1 MDKLLPVIEVEK
13 PEPEPESVAV
23 SLADN
28 VLPESG
34 VRIPE
39 RNDKGNMDLIDT
51 LHAEAEQEN
60 DDIISVEERDIPE
73 EDDVFGSAPAPR
85 VKPLEVE
92 EEPSQSTEFNPAQGT
107 YGEPK
112 KGKRKYTRKAPMSDK
127 QKEHL
132 AKIRKIAIEKR
143 KAEKERKIKEKEEA
157 VIAKAEKKILEK
169 KLKEEKAQGARQAE
183 QEVINSQLSKATDVK
198 EPVIQQNGFT
208 KQDLDSAVL
217 SAISQYDTLRKQQ
230 KKEKREAQIKEMKE
244 AKMRETLARAI
255 QPQQPTND
263 PWRNLFT

>member
-13 PEPEPESVAV
+13 PPACETAEPEP
-23 SLADN
+23 LPDN

-34 VRIPE
+34 
-39 RNDKGNMDLIDT
+39 DGNMDLIDT
-51 LHAEAEQEN
+51 LHAEAEQEK

-85 VKPLEVE
+85 VKPLTE
-92 EEPSQSTEFNPAQGT
+92 EQPSEFTPSA
-107 YGEPK
+107 EPK

-169 KLKEEKAQGARQAE
+169 KMKKEKED
-183 QEVINSQLSKATDVK
+183 QEVINSQLSKK

-208 KQDLDSAVL
+208 KEDLDSAVL

-230 KKEKREAQIKEMKE
+230 KKEKRESQVKEMKE

>member
-1 MDKLLPVIEVEK
+1 MDKLLPVIEVQK
-13 PEPEPESVAV
+13 PEPEPEP
-23 SLADN
+23 LPDN

-34 VRIPE
+34 
-39 RNDKGNMDLIDT
+39 DGNMDLIDT
-51 LHAEAEQEN
+51 LHAEAGEEKDS
-60 DDIISVEERDIPE
+60 DDIITVEERDIPE
-73 EDDVFGSAPAPR
+73 EDDVFGSAPTPR
-85 VKPLEVE
+85 VAPIV
-92 EEPSQSTEFNPAQGT
+92 EEPSQSTEFTPA
-107 YGEPK
+107 EPK

-169 KLKEEKAQGARQAE
+169 KLKEEKAE
-183 QEVINSQLSKATDVK
+183 QEVINSQLK

-230 KKEKREAQIKEMKE
+230 KKEKREAQVKEMKE
-244 AKMRETLARAI
+244 AKLRETLARAI

>member
-1 MDKLLPVIEVEK
+1 MDKLLPVIEVQK
-13 PEPEPESVAV
+13 PEPEPEP
-23 SLADN
+23 LPDN

-34 VRIPE
+34 
-39 RNDKGNMDLIDT
+39 DGNMDLIDT
-51 LHAEAEQEN
+51 LMEEKDS
-60 DDIISVEERDIPE
+60 DDIITVEERDIPE
-73 EDDVFGSAPAPR
+73 EDDVFGSAPTPR
-85 VKPLEVE
+85 VAPIV
-92 EEPSQSTEFNPAQGT
+92 EEPSEFNP
-107 YGEPK
+107 EPK

-169 KLKEEKAQGARQAE
+169 KLKEEKAE
-183 QEVINSQLSKATDVK
+183 QEVINSQLK

-230 KKEKREAQIKEMKE
+230 KKEKREAQVKEMKE
-244 AKMRETLARAI
+244 AKLRETLARAI

>member
-13 PEPEPESVAV
+13 PPVTHAEPEP
-23 SLADN
+23 LPDN

-34 VRIPE
+34 
-39 RNDKGNMDLIDT
+39 DGNMELIDT
-51 LHAEAEQEN
+51 LHAEAEQEK

-73 EDDVFGSAPAPR
+73 EDDVFGSAPPPR
-85 VKPLEVE
+85 VKPVFEE
-92 EEPSQSTEFNPAQGT
+92 EEPSQSTEFTSSA
-107 YGEPK
+107 EPK

-132 AKIRKIAIEKR
+132 ARIRNIAIEKR

-169 KLKEEKAQGARQAE
+169 KLKEEKAE
-183 QEVINSQLSKATDVK
+183 QEVINSQLSKATDVKK

-230 KKEKREAQIKEMKE
+230 KKEKRESQVKEMKE

>member
-1 MDKLLPVIEVEK
+1 MDKLLPTIEVEK
-13 PEPEPESVAV
+13 PEPEPTP
-23 SLADN
+23 DN
-28 VLPESG
+28 VLPEQQ
-34 VRIPE
+34 
-39 RNDKGNMDLIDT
+39 GNMELIDNIMAST
-51 LHAEAEQEN
+51 AESEDK
-60 DDIISVEERDIPE
+60 DDIITVEERDIPD
-73 EDDVFGSAPAPR
+73 EDDVFGEAPPPR

-92 EEPSQSTEFNPAQGT
+92 QEQEPTEFNPAPGT
-107 YGEPK
+107 CGEPK

-143 KAEKERKIKEKEEA
+143 KAEKERKIKEKEEE
-157 VIAKAEKKILEK
+157 VIAKAEKKILAEKEK
-169 KLKEEKAQGARQAE
+169 KLKKEKEE

-198 EPVIQQNGFT
+198 KEPVIQQNGFT
-208 KQDLDSAVL
+208 KQDLDNAVL

-230 KKEKREAQIKEMKE
+230 KKEKREAQIKERE
-244 AKMRETLARAI
+244 QAKMRETLARAI

>member
-1 MDKLLPVIEVEK
+1 MDKLLPVIEVQK
-13 PEPEPESVAV
+13 PEPEPEP
-23 SLADN
+23 LPDN

-34 VRIPE
+34 
-39 RNDKGNMDLIDT
+39 DGNMDLIDT
-51 LHAEAEQEN
+51 LMEEKDS

-73 EDDVFGSAPAPR
+73 EDDVFGEAPPPR

-92 EEPSQSTEFNPAQGT
+92 EPTQSTEFTPQGA
-107 YGEPK
+107 EPR

-169 KLKEEKAQGARQAE
+169 KLKKEKEE
-183 QEVINSQLSKATDVK
+183 QEVINSQIKK
-198 EPVIQQNGFT
+198 EPVIQRNGFT

-230 KKEKREAQIKEMKE
+230 KKEKRETQAKQMKE

-255 QPQQPTND
+255 QPQQPIND

>member
-1 MDKLLPVIEVEK
+1 MDKLLPTIEVEK
-13 PEPEPESVAV
+13 PEPQHEPTP
-23 SLADN
+23 DN
-28 VLPESG
+28 VLPEQQ
-34 VRIPE
+34 
-39 RNDKGNMDLIDT
+39 GNMDLIDDIMAST
-51 LHAEAEQEN
+51 AESEDK
-60 DDIISVEERDIPE
+60 DDIITVEERDIPD
-73 EDDVFGSAPAPR
+73 EDDVFGEDPPPR

-92 EEPSQSTEFNPAQGT
+92 QEPTEFNP
-107 YGEPK
+107 EPK

-169 KLKEEKAQGARQAE
+169 QLKKEKEE
-183 QEVINSQLSKATDVK
+183 QEVINSQLSKK

-230 KKEKREAQIKEMKE
+230 KKEKREAQVKEMKE

>member
-1 MDKLLPVIEVEK
+1 MDKLLPVIEVQK
-13 PEPEPESVAV
+13 PEPEPESVP
-23 SLADN
+23 DN

-34 VRIPE
+34 
-39 RNDKGNMDLIDT
+39 DGNMDLIDT
-51 LHAEAEQEN
+51 LHAEAVEEKDS
-60 DDIISVEERDIPE
+60 DDIITVEERDIPE
-73 EDDVFGSAPAPR
+73 EDDVFGSAPTPR
-85 VKPLEVE
+85 VAPIVE
-92 EEPSQSTEFNPAQGT
+92 EATEFNP
-107 YGEPK
+107 EPK

-169 KLKEEKAQGARQAE
+169 KLKEEKAE
-183 QEVINSQLSKATDVK
+183 QEVINSQLKK
-198 EPVIQQNGFT
+198 EPVIQKNGFT
-208 KQDLDSAVL
+208 KEDLDSAVL

-230 KKEKREAQIKEMKE
+230 KKEKREAQAKEMKE